1 MDQTYRAAYITSQGV
16 PSKYGKKNN
25 QLEVHAVEV
34 LQNYLSSN
42 QTVKS
47 ELQGTI
53 TVI

>member
-1 MDQTYRAAYITSQGV
+1 MLPVRV
-16 PSKYGKKNN
+16 FLPSMVKKDN
-25 QLEVHAVEV
+25 QLDVHAVEV